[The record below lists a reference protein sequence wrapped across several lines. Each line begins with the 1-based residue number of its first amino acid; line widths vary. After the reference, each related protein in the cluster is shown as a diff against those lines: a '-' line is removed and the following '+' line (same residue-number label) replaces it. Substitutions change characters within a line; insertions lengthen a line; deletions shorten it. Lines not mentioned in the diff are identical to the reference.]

1 MRFNNKKMPIY
12 TRTGKKQFI
21 KAMMDTIRDDLV
33 AAVPRMPEDWD
44 HADLSALIATRVKNQ
59 LFRGP
64 RDFKRSH
71 WERFKR
77 ALAAMG
83 AVLLLALAAASA
95 PGCGE
100 NQQVTTDPEAA
111 PLCERYGRQWSGVA
125 QACGVPAPDALT
137 SADLELQRVTDGRGC
152 GAVRYVSPEQV
163 GACVAALEVMI
174 PACAPADAAG
184 FEVLARALPECAG
197 ISWELLP

>member
-1 MRFNNKKMPIY
+1 MGKSKPIY

-44 HADLSALIATRVKNQ
+44 HADLNALIATRVKNQ
-59 LFRGP
+59 LHRGP
-64 RDFKRSH
+64 RDMGPRSR

-77 ALAAMG
+77 AVAALG
-83 AVLLLALAAASA
+83 VVLLLALAAAGA

-100 NQQVTTDPEAA
+100 NEQVTPDPEAA

-125 QACGVPAPDALT
+125 QACGVPAPDALA
-137 SADLELQRVTDGRGC
+137 SADLELQRVTEGRGC

-163 GACVAALEVMI
+163 GACVAALEALV
-174 PACAPADAAG
+174 PSCSAPDAAG
-184 FEVLARALPECAG
+184 FESQARALPECAG

>member
-1 MRFNNKKMPIY
+1 MSKSKPIY
-12 TRTGKKQFI
+12 TRTGKRQFI
-21 KAMMDTIRDDLV
+21 KGLMDGMRDDLI

-44 HADLSALIATRVKNQ
+44 HVELRELIAVRVRNQ
-59 LFRGP
+59 VGNGAPSKSLARTWWKHFR
-64 RDFKRSH
+64 
-71 WERFKR
+71 R

-83 AVLLLALAAASA
+83 AVLLLALGAAGA

-100 NQQVTTDPEAA
+100 NQQVTPDPEAA

-137 SADLELQRVTDGRGC
+137 SADLELQRVTEGRGC

-163 GACVAALEVMI
+163 GACVAALEALV
-174 PACAPADAAG
+174 PSCSSPDAAG
-184 FEVLARALPECAG
+184 FDAQARALPECAG
-197 ISWELLP
+197 VSWELLP